1 MNCGSIVYRD
11 PVGKDVRKAATDI
24 LFEASP
30 TFRRFQNPAD
40 CVLNGLDEPQS
51 ERRVALGVVEGCL
64 LVLIKRL
71 RMELIS
77 HRRRTSR
84 TLPRAFS
91 PGTVSTRFRTSSR
104 LRFASATHS
113 RSMCPNSFASKLSTR
128 RSASRARDSLGRF
141 MACSAN
147 SSTVVAIVPKILQP
161 SGVLKPPAVA
171 LLRVPHH
178 ANDPG
183 ERGAQL
189 QAILLEALLG
199 PLRPSSTAMRSW
211 TGRTFSPNRWTR

>member
-24 LFEASP
+24 LFENSP

-40 CVLNGLDEPQS
+40 CVLNGLDEPQG
-51 ERRVALGVVEGCL
+51 ERRVAFGVVEGCL

-91 PGTVSTRFRTSSR
+91 PGTVSTRPFRTSPR

-113 RSMCPNSFASKLSTR
+113 RSMCPSSFASKLSTR

-171 LLRVPHH
+171 LLRVP
-178 ANDPG
+178 
-183 ERGAQL
+183 QVS
-189 QAILLEALLG
+189 EALNYRLSY
-199 PLRPSSTAMRSW
+199 LRPCLVLCRGDRLQRQCAR
-211 TGRTFSPNRWTR
+211 GPAG